1 MQVCTKKRERFYTG
15 GHWIIS
21 SHGRILILV
30 GRSEN
35 SKYAFSINRWVGKS
49 RQSGVRPCLSKSMK
63 KITLMHWVRSIIRI
77 VPCWRPSLHRQSNRS
92 PATLKSFLILF
103 PILFCYCGGS
113 LGGHSLKK
121 EQHFT
126 FWKNSLVCL
135 QSNPQ
140 LSFLIG

>member
-35 SKYAFSINRWVGKS
+35 SKYAFSINRWVGKNHLDK
-49 RQSGVRPCLSKSMK
+49 VEFALVKIHEKSYSHALK
-63 KITLMHWVRSIIRI
+63 KVRSIIRI

-92 PATLKSFLILF
+92 PATLKSFLFLF
-103 PILFCYCGGS
+103 AVCPVASYSAGPPS
-113 LGGHSLKK
+113 KK
-121 EQHFT
+121 VSAPETHP
-126 FWKNSLVCL
+126 S
-135 QSNPQ
+135 P
-140 LSFLIG
+140 LSYSFSYIVIVVDP